1 LAGALAARGLRRN
14 VAVTTPHF
22 LSALAAVSQ
31 SDMAAL
37 LPRRLATAFMGRYRL
52 VLFEPP
58 YSSPPFEVMS
68 LWHREHGDQPAIVW
82 LRQLLREV
90 AAEL

>member
-1 LAGALAARGLRRN
+1 L
-14 VAVTTPHF
+14 
-22 LSALAAVSQ
+22 
-31 SDMAAL
+31 
-37 LPRRLATAFMGRYRL
+37 
-52 VLFEPP
+52 EPP

-90 AAEL
+90 AAQL